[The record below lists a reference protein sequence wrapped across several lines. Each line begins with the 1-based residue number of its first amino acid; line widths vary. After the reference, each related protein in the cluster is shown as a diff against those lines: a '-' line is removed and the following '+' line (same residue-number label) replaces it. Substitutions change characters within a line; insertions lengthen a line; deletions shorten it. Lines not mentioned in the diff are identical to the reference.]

1 MKGEINM
8 VQKGIK
14 LQLYPNKGQEKL
26 LNNMFGN
33 NRFLWNLLLEM
44 QQVRYTLFGL
54 SCMSA
59 YTMNS
64 LVTQLKSVYPFLKLS
79 DSSALQKLTNS
90 LNTSYWNFIKEPHK
104 YGMPK
109 FKSRR
114 FDEKAYTGKSKSVA
128 VVDKRHV
135 KLPKL
140 GVVKSSKTGVFK
152 DTDQIKEYTI
162 SQDNIGR
169 YWVSFSVDTGIE
181 PTPLRQPYN
190 LDNVHGIDV
199 GIRYLAVLSD
209 GTEFKPFDFRPL
221 EKEIR
226 KADSKY
232 AKRKNRILKD
242 IEKGLYPGKKL
253 SDFKNLEKARISR
266 AKKYDKLKNKRKDY
280 LHKLT
285 TYLADEYDILVV
297 ENLNIKGMM
306 KNHKLAK
313 SIANAAWCEFFR
325 MLEYKFQW
333 QGKRLIKVSPHNTT
347 QQCSCCGHIGPH
359 IDLGVEYWT
368 CEKCGTRHKRDTN
381 AAINIR
387 IKGLVLI
394 YT

>member
-1 MKGEINM
+1 M
-8 VQKGIK
+8 VNKGIK
-14 LQLYPNKGQEKL
+14 LRLYPNKEQEKQ

-44 QQVRYTLFGL
+44 QQVRYKLFGL

-59 YTMNS
+59 YTMDS
-64 LVTQLKSVYPFLKLS
+64 LVTQLKKVYPFLKLS
-79 DSSALQKLTNS
+79 DSTAFQKLTKS
-90 LNTSYWNFIKEPHK
+90 FNTSYWNFIKDPHK

-109 FKSRR
+109 FKSKR
-114 FDEKAYTGKSKSVA
+114 FDEPAYTGKSEHVSVL
-128 VVDKRHV
+128 DKRHIQ
-135 KLPKL
+135 LPKL
-140 GVVKSSKTGVFK
+140 GSIKTSKTGVFK

-162 SQDNIGR
+162 SRDTIGR
-169 YWVSFSVDTGIE
+169 YWVSFSVETGVE
-181 PTPLRQPYN
+181 PIPLKQPYN
-190 LDNVHGIDV
+190 LDTVHGIDV

-209 GTEFKPFDFRPL
+209 DTEFKPFDFRLL

-285 TYLADEYDILVV
+285 TDFANKYDVLIV

-368 CEKCGTRHKRDTN
+368 CEKCGTHHKRDNN
-381 AAINIR
+381 AAKNIR
-387 IKGLVLI
+387 RKGIPLL